1 MSILERIK
9 KSLKQ
14 TREHLRQ
21 FLKSEK
27 PEDLEV
33 ALLSADVGTE
43 ATQYL
48 LEKIKGYSNK
58 IAGLKQEIAHLLTCK
73 ESTPV
78 SATKPEIIMVVGVN
92 GSGKTTTIGKLAY
105 RFKQQGKSVLITA
118 GDTYRDAAV
127 AQLKIWAERAKV
139 EIVTSEQGQDAAAV
153 VFDAIKKAN
162 AKAFDIVLV
171 DTAGR
176 LHTRK
181 DLMEEVKKIRR
192 TIAKLKP
199 QAPDEIWLVLDA
211 TVGQNGIVQA
221 QTFHQAL
228 GLTGIIVTKLDGTAK
243 AGILIPIAIK
253 LNLPIKYLGIGEGLE
268 DLTEFSPEG
277 FAEGLFQD

>member
-14 TREHLRQ
+14 TREHLKQ

-27 PEDLEV
+27 TEDLEV